1 MDFETILPKL
11 YLFGA
16 IFFAACL
23 LVIAAIMLDLWDGIY
38 TARRT
43 GQRVHSHRL
52 RVTIAKIGEYFRLI
66 AVGTLVDCL
75 GSLFSFYPLPIITI
89 LFGAGLIIVELK
101 SMLEHARRR
110 KSHTAE
116 MPEIIAQIIDCKHEP
131 DAEQLVKKLS
141 ALLTTPEKD
150 RTTSRK

>member
-1 MDFETILPKL
+1 MDLETILPKL

-66 AVGTLVDCL
+66 AVGALVDCL

>member
-1 MDFETILPKL
+1 MDLETILPKL

-66 AVGTLVDCL
+66 AVGALVDCL
-75 GSLFSFYPLPIITI
+75 GSLFSFYPLPIVTI

-131 DAEQLVKKLS
+131 DAEQLVKKLTT
-141 ALLTTPEKD
+141 LLTTPEKD
-150 RTTSRK
+150 RTAPQK

>member
-1 MDFETILPKL
+1 
-11 YLFGA
+11 
-16 IFFAACL
+16 
-23 LVIAAIMLDLWDGIY
+23 MLDLWDGIY

-43 GQRVHSHRL
+43 GQRIHSHRL

-66 AVGTLVDCL
+66 AVGALVDCL

-101 SMLEHARRR
+101 SMLEHAKRR

-141 ALLTTPEKD
+141 SLLTTPDKD
-150 RTTSRK
+150 LPHAHK

>member
-1 MDFETILPKL
+1 MNLETIIPKL
-11 YLFGA
+11 YLFTA

-43 GQRVHSHRL
+43 GQRIHSHRL

-66 AVGTLVDCL
+66 AVGALVDCL

-101 SMLEHARRR
+101 SMLEHAKRR

-141 ALLTTPEKD
+141 SLLTTPDKD
-150 RTTSRK
+150 LPHTHK